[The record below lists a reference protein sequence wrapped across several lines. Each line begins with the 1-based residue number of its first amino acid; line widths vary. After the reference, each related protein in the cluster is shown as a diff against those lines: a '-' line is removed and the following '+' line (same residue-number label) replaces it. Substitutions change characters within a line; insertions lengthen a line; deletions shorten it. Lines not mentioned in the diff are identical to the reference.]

1 MWIRPSQDLSREDIA
16 EMRERFQN
24 LRGQHVSGVGRWAER
39 RMIFEMG
46 FSYLGPLNE
55 RAWGL
60 ALQALELQEYVPA
73 EMLPNLSNQEIDE
86 EFAKLEK
93 AGIIYRPTTQALR
106 TQITHLLQGN
116 LGRANKRRFITALF
130 LWLIG
135 DDEFRGRDAEAW
147 ANSFQFLQEVVEDLG
162 ERAEF
167 VDDYIR
173 VTGGS
178 GNIYRIR
185 PRPHPPFYVVS
196 REVVEQG
203 AVQHPTICIDPINAH
218 TVVFGDVLV
227 NLVLAL
233 YDDQLSARHIDTLSR
248 HVFGDQRGDHR
259 GRRRRNVNIEKCSS
273 SGDVSLTDSKP
284 TLQIGKKWRKRSDA
298 RFPTIHAGDVPDAAR
313 RRGQPYWRR
322 IHAPN
327 QGTALQQV
335 RALADAVE
343 SGRNGRDH
351 SAELERVGIRR
362 QPEDR
367 PRSSG

>member
-1 MWIRPSQDLSREDIA
+1 MVLIAGICDSCGCSSEHLKRVHRGGRSQLCGCCDGWVRMSLRRTRRVPLWIRPPSNMGRDEIA
-16 EMRERFQN
+16 EMRERFQR
-24 LRGQHVSGVGRWAER
+24 LRGQNANGVGRWAER

-60 ALQALELQEYVPA
+60 ALQALELQEHVPT
-73 EMLPNLSNQEIDE
+73 EMLPDLSNQEMDE
-86 EFAKLEK
+86 EFVKLEK
-93 AGIIYRPTTQALR
+93 AGIIYRPTTPALR
-106 TQITHLLQGN
+106 RQITHLLQGN
-116 LGRANKRRFITALF
+116 LGPANKRRFNTALF

-147 ANSFQFLQEVVEDLG
+147 ALSFQFLQEVVEDLG
-162 ERAEF
+162 DRAEF

-173 VTGGS
+173 VIGSS

-233 YDDQLSARHIDTLSR
+233 YDDHLSARHIDTLSR
-248 HVFGDQRGDHR
+248 HVFGDPHADYR
-259 GRRRRNVNIEKCSS
+259 GRRRRNVNIEH
-273 SGDVSLTDSKP
+273 L
-284 TLQIGKKWRKRSDA
+284 
-298 RFPTIHAGDVPDAAR
+298 
-313 RRGQPYWRR
+313 WRR
-322 IHAPN
+322 
-327 QGTALQQV
+327 ALGRMPDEEQPDPREMFQQWRRV
-335 RALADAVE
+335 IDRFQTNLADWE
-343 SGRNGRDH
+343 
-351 SAELERVGIRR
+351 EME
-362 QPEDR
+362 EEE
-367 PRSSG
+367 